1 MLIVTIIAINIIWG
15 KDETPKNENDSY
27 KTLAENLDKNIV
39 SNNEEKTEYNLQKE
53 LEDILSK
60 IDGVRKSTSINY
72 IF

>member
-1 MLIVTIIAINIIWG
+1 MLIVTIISINIIWG